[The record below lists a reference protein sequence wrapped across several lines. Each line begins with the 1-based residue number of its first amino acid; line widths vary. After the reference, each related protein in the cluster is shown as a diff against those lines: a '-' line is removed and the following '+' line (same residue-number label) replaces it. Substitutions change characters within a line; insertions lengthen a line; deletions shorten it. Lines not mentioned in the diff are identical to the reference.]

1 METQNISSTRLQRH
15 QEQEFTRQQ
24 LELRNLRSDFEKK
37 IKHVVE
43 ENEKKLS
50 DIKQAYR
57 IKGEYLDNDLNKKLI
72 ALRSHQ
78 TFIIKD
84 EQERLEKELDN
95 IKKRHENQVSELGET
110 NSSQIDKMK
119 ENHTEVLENAKRKF
133 LKTKAKW
140 DV

>member
-1 METQNISSTRLQRH
+1 MDTQNISSTRVQRS

-24 LELRNLRSDFEKK
+24 LELRNLRTDFEKK
-37 IKHVVE
+37 IKQVVND
-43 ENEKKLS
+43 NEKKIGE
-50 DIKQAYR
+50 IKQAYR
-57 IKGEYLDNDLNKKLI
+57 IKGELLDNDLSKKLI

-84 EQERLEKELDN
+84 EQERLEKELGN
-95 IKKRHENQVSELGET
+95 IKKQHESQLSELNET
-110 NSSQIDKMK
+110 NSKQIDHMK
-119 ENHTEVLENAKRKF
+119 DSHQEVLENSKRKF

>member
-43 ENEKKLS
+43 ENEKKLG

-57 IKGEYLDNDLNKKLI
+57 IKGEHLENDLNKKLI

-84 EQERLEKELDN
+84 EQERLEKELGN
-95 IKKRHENQVSELGET
+95 IKKRHENQISELSET

-119 ENHTEVLENAKRKF
+119 ENHNEVLDNAKRKF